1 MPIPPLAASPLPL
14 PPGARRLAVGALALS
29 IGLVG
34 AVGEAVAGNSCDCEP
49 YTFLISA
56 SSGGGMPNGPSR
68 NADISHDDRYGRV
81 VAFESDASN
90 IAGGDTNNAT
100 DVFMVQRTTPYGIN
114 GTRWRA
120 GARRMISRA
129 PDNKPANGPSYKPAV
144 SGNAEVAPE
153 CVAFISEASN
163 LTPGDTNRKADAF
176 LYDISSR
183 TLKRVSVSSE
193 GRQANGH
200 TYDVSVDGRCERIAF
215 TSDASN
221 LDLNSTSRSQW
232 KSGVTKAPRAGTKQ
246 VYSRFVAEP
255 KYSDRGLKGLTFL
268 ASATNGTPGNNDS
281 YQTTLPSRR
290 GDAVGFTSNATNL
303 SSSDRSAVTDIYWR
317 QMPLVRGSG
326 GLYAEAETH
335 LLSRSRDGR
344 SGGNGPSSDPV
355 ASGNHYDSGSGSFIA
370 YQTNSTNVGTAFSDT
385 NKTTDIVRT
394 NIKAGKTSSRYLS
407 NGQQCSQIGNA
418 ASKRPTISEAGS
430 TVMYDTDATNFT
442 CYGSGADRNG
452 AIADIFVWTEKRLGS
467 ILFGFDT
474 NKKALTFDQRNPST
488 SARINYYMW
497 ETRDPFTDIAM
508 AQRSGYYDDP
518 DAVRA
523 QARQEPRFNQVY
535 MRYGGPE

>member
-1 MPIPPLAASPLPL
+1 M
-14 PPGARRLAVGALALS
+14 GALALS
-29 IGLVG
+29 VALVG
-34 AVGEAVAGNSCDCEP
+34 VVSEATAQSCDCEP
-49 YTFLISA
+49 YTFLLSA
-56 SSGGGMPNGPSR
+56 SAGGGMPNGPSR

-90 IAGGDTNNAT
+90 ILGGDTNNAT
-100 DVFMVQRTTPYGIN
+100 DVFTVQRATPYGIN

-129 PDNKPANGPSYKPAV
+129 PGNKPANGASYKPAV
-144 SGNAEVAPE
+144 SGNAEIGPE
-153 CVAFISEASN
+153 CVAFVSKASN

-193 GRQANGH
+193 GRQANGN
-200 TYDVSVDGRCERIAF
+200 TFDVSVDGRCERIAF

-246 VYSRFVAEP
+246 VFHRFVAEP

-268 ASATNGTPGNNDS
+268 ASATNGTPGNGDS
-281 YQTTLPSRR
+281 YETTIASRR
-290 GDAVGFTSNATNL
+290 GDAVGFTSKATNL
-303 SSSDRSAVTDIYWR
+303 SSSDRSAISDIYWR

-326 GLYAEAETH
+326 GLYPRLTTN
-335 LLSRSRDGR
+335 LISRSRDGR

-370 YQTNSTNVGTAFSDT
+370 YQTLSTNVGTAFSDT
-385 NKTTDIVRT
+385 NKASDIVRT
-394 NIKAGKTSSRYLS
+394 SIKGGKTSSRYLS
-407 NGQQCSQIGNA
+407 NGQQCTRIGNL
-418 ASKRPTISEAGS
+418 ASRQPTISEAGT

-442 CYGSGADRNG
+442 CYRPEGNDRNG
-452 AIADIFVWTEKRLGS
+452 PIADIFVWTEKRLGS
-467 ILFGFDT
+467 IIFGFDT

-508 AQRSGYYDDP
+508 ARRSGYYNDP
-518 DAVRA
+518 AAIRE
-523 QARQEPRFNQVY
+523 QAREEGRFNQVY